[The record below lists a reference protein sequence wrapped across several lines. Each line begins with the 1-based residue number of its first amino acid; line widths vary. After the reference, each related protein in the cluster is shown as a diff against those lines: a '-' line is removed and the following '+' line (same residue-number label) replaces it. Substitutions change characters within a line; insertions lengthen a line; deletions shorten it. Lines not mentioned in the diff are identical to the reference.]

1 MPISTLLQLLVLIIV
16 LGLVAYIINRL
27 AVEEPWRSIAFAV
40 MAVILILAVIGLVFP
55 LPLLWR

>member
-1 MPISTLLQLLVLIIV
+1 MPIATLVQLLVLVIV

-40 MAVILILAVIGLVFP
+40 LAVILVLALIGLVFP
-55 LPLLWR
+55 IGLWR